1 MKRTTLI
8 LIALI
13 SFGCSILNAQEKYT
27 KSLEGIEWVKIESK
41 ADITIKTHSKNQLLI
56 NADKMSKTPER
67 AKGLKLVGE
76 AGAANTDVGFYV
88 VTDGNNLI
96 VKNLRKSEGAVLYL
110 PATQKISVRTTW
122 HGDIEITGFSNE
134 IEATAEING
143 SVSIT
148 DVTGPITA
156 DALNGEVAI
165 VFNKVSQASPI
176 SIYTTNGVLDISIP
190 ANTPAD
196 LTLSTINGEIYTNFD
211 ITVPDKNG
219 LKAIATKKVR
229 GKINQGGV
237 PIQLKST
244 NGTIYLR
251 KI

>member
-1 MKRTTLI
+1 MKRKVLI
-8 LIALI
+8 LLMTI
-13 SFGCSILNAQEKYT
+13 GCTCLSAQEEYT
-27 KSLEGIEWVKIESK
+27 RALEGIEWVKIESK
-41 ADITIKTHSKNQLLI
+41 ADITVKTHEKNQLLI
-56 NADKMSKTPER
+56 NVDEMSKTPDK

-76 AGAANTDVGFYV
+76 AGSANTDVGFYV
-88 VTDGNNLI
+88 VADGNNLI

-110 PATQKISVRTTW
+110 PASQKLSVKTTWQGDIKIS
-122 HGDIEITGFSNE
+122 GFTSE
-134 IEATAEING
+134 IEASAEING
-143 SVSIT
+143 SVSIK

-156 DALNGEVAI
+156 DALNGEVQV
-165 VFNKVSQASPI
+165 VFSKVSQASPI
-176 SIYTTNGVLDISIP
+176 SIYTTNGELDITIP

-211 ITVPDKNG
+211 INLPDKNG

-229 GKINQGGV
+229 GVINNGGV

-251 KI
+251 KK